1 MTEPTYIFVHG
12 AWHGAWC
19 WRELGREFDRR
30 GVAWRA
36 VDLPSA
42 QPLGDASASL
52 VDDVAA
58 VVACATFDG
67 PIVLVG
73 HSYGGVVI
81 TEAAPQIANLE
92 RLCYIA
98 ALVPNLG
105 QSTTDTSRTVNV
117 RTRLDTAIEVEGAL
131 LRLNP
136 ERVVDALYQECS
148 PDLQAWAAGQLSHQT
163 LASFRSSRRAPKVD
177 VPSRYVLC
185 RHDHALDPSLQ
196 ERMAERCDALF
207 ELASDHSPHISHPIE
222 CTAALLN

>member
-1 MTEPTYIFVHG
+1 MTESTYIFVHG

-19 WRELGREFDRR
+19 WNELGREFDRR

-42 QPLGDASASL
+42 QPRGDPSASL

-58 VVACATFDG
+58 VVACAPLDG

-81 TEAAPQIANLE
+81 TEAAPLIANLE
-92 RLCYIA
+92 RLCYVA

-117 RTRLDTAIEVEGAL
+117 RTRLDSAIEIDGTL
-131 LRLNP
+131 LRLNR
-136 ERVVDALYQECS
+136 ERVIDALYQECS
-148 PDLQAWAAGQLSHQT
+148 PELQAWAAGQLSRQT
-163 LASFRSSRRAPKVD
+163 LASFRSTRRAPKVN
-177 VPSRYVLC
+177 VPSRYILC

-196 ERMAERCDALF
+196 ERMAERCDAF
-207 ELASDHSPHISHPIE
+207 VELASDHSPYISHPVE
-222 CTAALLN
+222 CSEALLH

>member
-1 MTEPTYIFVHG
+1 MMEPTYIFVHG

-42 QPLGDASASL
+42 QPHGDPSASL

-58 VVACATFDG
+58 LVACTTVDE

-81 TEAAPQIANLE
+81 TEAAPQIPNLH
-92 RLCYIA
+92 RLCYLA
-98 ALVPNLG
+98 ALVPNVG
-105 QSTTDTSRTVNV
+105 QNTTETSRTVSV
-117 RTRLDTAIEVEGAL
+117 RTQLDAAIEVDGPL

-136 ERVVDALYQECS
+136 EQVVGALYQECS
-148 PDLQAWAAGQLSHQT
+148 PELQKWAAGQLSHQT
-163 LASFRSSRRAPKVD
+163 LASFRSPRQASKVA
-177 VPSRYVLC
+177 VPSQYILC

-196 ERMAERCDALF
+196 EQMSERCDTLL
-207 ELASDHSPHISHPIE
+207 ELESDHSPYLSHPVE
-222 CTAALLN
+222 CADALLQ